1 MATSNYYD
9 KLVMFETPYMSNTMT
24 DTNHLRS
31 YLYELEP
38 QKIDSL
44 MTTLFTQRQDFDTP
58 LLSDLEMDPKR
69 LMLLNGATDSWSWD
83 FEKPL
88 VPAVVVENMEVGN
101 NTPGIDK
108 LTFNLKLDRDWFT
121 YGDVITADRF
131 SGKQVRVV
139 PDGINRQSDGWVY
152 TVQLVT
158 DDATEYYPAQYM
170 DEGTEYIKLFSIY
183 GEYNDQGTKV
193 IHAGK
198 MKMMNSLAG
207 EIRTDLAITDWADA
221 LVINV
226 ATVSVDANGKPVQM
240 KDNRWFK
247 KEEALAWQQQARMKE
262 NYITFGQKSSNLAS
276 PSAYDVS
283 TSMGLWQMLHLG
295 NVHYYN
301 SLSLSTLIEPISDM
315 YYGRIAAEKR
325 NVTLYT
331 GEAGFLLFSEAVMKN
346 VNGLGG
352 LIPLDKFI
360 DGSGM
365 NMSFGYQFKSY
376 KMPNGGVL
384 NLKHMKTLDQWNT
397 KSERG
402 AGKFSRMSA
411 TFIGLDMS
419 QDSTENVRIVKRSTR
434 ADDYWGYIPGTAS
447 PYGPLKGGMS
457 ASKKAGYD
465 MWIYSRLGLH
475 IEDITKTFILKPTF
489 EF

>member
-1 MATSNYYD
+1 MANSNYYD

-44 MTTLFTQRQDFDTP
+44 MTTLFTQRNDFDTP
-58 LLSDLEMDPKR
+58 LLSDLEMDSKR

-88 VPAVVVENMEVGN
+88 VPAVVTENMEVGN
-101 NTPGIDK
+101 STPGIDK
-108 LTFNLKLDRDWFT
+108 STFNIKLDRDWFT

-158 DDATEYYPAQYM
+158 DDATEYYPAIYLV
-170 DEGTEYIKLFSIY
+170 EGTEYTKLFSIY

-198 MKMMNSLAG
+198 MRMMNSLAG

-226 ATVSVDANGKPVQM
+226 ATVSVGADGKPVQM
-240 KDNRWFK
+240 KDNKWFK
-247 KEEALAWQQQARMKE
+247 REEMVAWQQHARMKE

-301 SLSLSTLIEPISDM
+301 NLSLSTLIEPISDM

-325 NVTLYT
+325 DVTLYT

-365 NMSFGYQFKSY
+365 NMSFGYQFMAY
-376 KMPNGGVL
+376 KMPNGGVIR
-384 NLKHMKTLDQWNT
+384 LKHMKTLDQWNT

-402 AGKFSRMSA
+402 AGKYSRMSA

-419 QDSTENVRIVKRSTR
+419 KDAGDNIQIVKRSTR

-447 PYGPLKGGMS
+447 PFGPLKGGMS

-475 IEDITKTFILKPTF
+475 IQDITKTFILKPTF